1 MQNARLACLVRQ
13 AALVLRRQEAARP
26 RREVVAHSSEDL
38 RVGEEFFQ
46 RYRHAR
52 CRDGGSG
59 RDGTLMDVIGTTVY
73 LRGRDGLEF
82 VCRVH
87 DLVIVAAP
95 PPGLHR
101 RVRYIGAGEAGPRPD
116 GVLTE
121 LWAVDQGKLAIVQ
134 PPARHAWFALLSELE
149 SVGLTLGP
157 VADWAE
163 PPFVS
168 DSAGRR
174 PPRR

>member
-1 MQNARLACLVRQ
+1 M
-13 AALVLRRQEAARP
+13 
-26 RREVVAHSSEDL
+26 VAHSSEDL